1 MSFKNCPPFPK
12 CITKIDGAIIDDAE
26 DLCLVISMNNLI
38 EYSSNY
44 SETAGNLWFY
54 SKDEATEFNNKIKN
68 ADSFKPCP
76 YNSELLGDAVAQTPP
91 NNANGIIK
99 IVVPLKYLSNFWR

>member
-1 MSFKNCPPFPK
+1 M
-12 CITKIDGAIIDDAE
+12 
-26 DLCLVISMNNLI
+26 SMNSLI

-54 SKDEATEFNNKIKN
+54 SKDEATEFNNKIEN

-76 YNSELLGDAVAQTPP
+76 YNSELLG
-91 NNANGIIK
+91 NADPSK
-99 IVVPLKYLSNFWR
+99 QC